1 MTGWWSDVLSSVW
14 MVAEVGA
21 KKFRGRRGEQNMV
34 ESAAACPV
42 RGGVSGERP
51 LGRVKVPEGI
61 DEAWRVARDLPAEP
75 WPLVVRLEVRSVQL
89 RAHYAV
95 GVSA

>member
-1 MTGWWSDVLSSVW
+1 
-14 MVAEVGA
+14 
-21 KKFRGRRGEQNMV
+21 MV

-42 RGGVSGERP
+42 RGEVLGERP
-51 LGRVKVPEGI
+51 LGWVKVPEGI
-61 DEAWRVARDLPAEP
+61 DEAWRVPRDPSAEP
-75 WPLVVRLEVRSVQL
+75 WPLVVRSEVPFVQL

>member
-1 MTGWWSDVLSSVW
+1 
-14 MVAEVGA
+14 
-21 KKFRGRRGEQNMV
+21 MV

-51 LGRVKVPEGI
+51 LSRVKVPEGI
-61 DEAWRVARDLPAEP
+61 DEALRVARDLPAEP
-75 WPLVVRLEVRSVQL
+75 WPLVV
-89 RAHYAV
+89 HYAV

>member
-1 MTGWWSDVLSSVW
+1 
-14 MVAEVGA
+14 MV
-21 KKFRGRRGEQNMV
+21 K
-34 ESAAACPV
+34 SAAACPV

-61 DEAWRVARDLPAEP
+61 DEAWQVARDLPAEP
-75 WPLVVRLEVRSVQL
+75 WPLVVRLEVRSVQF

>member
-1 MTGWWSDVLSSVW
+1 
-14 MVAEVGA
+14 
-21 KKFRGRRGEQNMV
+21 MV

-42 RGGVSGERP
+42 RGGVSEERP
-51 LGRVKVPEGI
+51 LGLVKVPEGI

-95 GVSA
+95 GVAAWNVVGILMHEWPQDDFNF